1 MTPAV
6 PPHPG
11 ASTPAISARMSTFPR
26 RDTKPELALRQLMH
40 ASGRRYRVNYPI
52 PARRRRTMD
61 IAFTRSRVA
70 IFIDGCFWHG
80 CPQHGVLPVS
90 NRAWWDQK
98 IQVTKARDLD
108 TTDALLSA
116 GWVVLRFWEHEPAEK
131 MAATVTEA
139 LALADHR
146 RHDLGPA

>member
-1 MTPAV
+1 
-6 PPHPG
+6 
-11 ASTPAISARMSTFPR
+11 
-26 RDTKPELALRQLMH
+26 
-40 ASGRRYRVNYPI
+40 
-52 PARRRRTMD
+52 MD

-139 LALADHR
+139 LALAGHR